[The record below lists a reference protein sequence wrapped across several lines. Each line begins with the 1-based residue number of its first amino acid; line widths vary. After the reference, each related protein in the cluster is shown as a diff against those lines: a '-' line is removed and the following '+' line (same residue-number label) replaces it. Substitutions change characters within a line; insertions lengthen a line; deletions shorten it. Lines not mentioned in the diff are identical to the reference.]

1 MADNNKTKMVL
12 NRDNSIIVNPA
23 AFSEVHSSDYRLIFG
38 RPFVKRF
45 ALCYRTVSLSVL
57 SCQSVT
63 LLYCGQTVGWIKMKL
78 DTELGLGPGHIVLDE
93 EPASASKMGHSFP
106 IFDPCLLSPKGW
118 MDQDST
124 WDGGRPCPR
133 RHCVRWRPSS
143 PPKKGA
149 QPTSNFRC
157 MPIVAKRLDGSRY
170 HLVGR

>member
-1 MADNNKTKMVL
+1 MVVFLALRYVALALALALRVVTLLTSLNITLLNMADNNKTKMVL

-106 IFDPCLLSPKGW
+106 IVVVGVSETL
-118 MDQDST
+118 
-124 WDGGRPCPR
+124 R
-133 RHCVRWRPSS
+133 R
-143 PPKKGA
+143 
-149 QPTSNFRC
+149 
-157 MPIVAKRLDGSRY
+157 
-170 HLVGR
+170 